1 MTQRYDQ
8 LSKLPLNSSSKQSA
22 DVFSSQGVLQIRPL
36 SDGIGLGELKA
47 ATVSSATVSS
57 ATVSRRQPSQSSGN
71 MSQVERAVT
80 RQAQAAYAPSSV
92 ANEIRNRTSTRWF
105 VKGSRFIAGW
115 GVDIF
120 VGVLSAVV
128 LTWACLLAW
137 NAGASGEFRP
147 IDSILTMT
155 DAIESA
161 STLQIVFGVLVALVF
176 WRGLRLF
183 FSRVN

>member
-8 LSKLPLNSSSKQSA
+8 LPKLPLNSSSKLSA
-22 DVFSSQGVLQIRPL
+22 DVFPLQAVLQIRPL

-47 ATVSSATVSS
+47 ATG
-57 ATVSRRQPSQSSGN
+57 SRRQPRQTSGN

-80 RQAQAAYAPSSV
+80 RQAQAAYAPNSV

-115 GVDIF
+115 GADIF

-137 NAGASGEFRP
+137 NAGASGEFSP
-147 IDSILTMT
+147 LDSILTMT